1 MIRRFI
7 KTAAAALSAA
17 TLLLPAGCQKETPDN
32 GQTGGN
38 GGQTTVPSEVC
49 GTYSFGKETHDI
61 LTATCDEN
69 DYYYT
74 FTFSPQAPD
83 SESLTTFI
91 IFGLQKYFADGET
104 HDVNDNM
111 NPLGNNGE
119 YIFVYEDPVWYYSMY
134 RDFQQGTFRVTPK
147 GVDSFSVSLDV
158 NLIDGT
164 PFTLEYDGEFRSSQ
178 S

>member
-1 MIRRFI
+1 M
-7 KTAAAALSAA
+7 
-17 TLLLPAGCQKETPDN
+17 
-32 GQTGGN
+32 
-38 GGQTTVPSEVC
+38 PSEVC
-49 GTYSFGKETHDI
+49 GTYSFGEETHDI

-147 GVDSFSVSLDV
+147 GGDSFSVSLDV

-164 PFTLEYDGEFRSSQ
+164 PFTLEYDGEL
-178 S
+178 